1 MMLEI
6 FPRGDHAVILRLL
19 DKVLTRSTAQ
29 QGFFYEIRLHD
40 YSELLVD
47 YCPLIGDSIE
57 RRGGAI
63 TASVR
68 AWFEGRCGFAT
79 GNILT
84 TRDLDALLDAASEA
98 SLTAPP
104 CEQPLATSA
113 SNVPNRC
120 VPDDIS
126 GEYVL
131 QRAKALAD
139 GLYQKG
145 ISQIQTLL
153 VRLSKGTVIIANSA
167 GLRVIEQIGSEE
179 ALLRCE
185 TPYGAIVDGM
195 MLPSCSHTCWDLEPL
210 LERVHRSLDA
220 VAEEGVPPDPLLPMV
235 LRPSVAAPLV
245 SGLAWLLRGDTA
257 VHTPGLAAA
266 RTRKVFP
273 AHLTVCDDP
282 LHPLGTRQRSY
293 DDEGQPSTPLSLVQ
307 DGRLM
312 DFLHSMQS
320 AHEMA
325 SRSNGRGF
333 VNTGNRLSP
342 PTPQAINLY
351 IRPVCMKLPDS
362 YLELTTK
369 LETLKTMPRAGLV
382 TMNVAGWMVRE
393 GARKLRVRPFDL
405 HLPLLP
411 TWRRLAGV
419 GDDLCFLSC
428 SDGCGTPSL
437 LFPSLLSGG

>member
-1 MMLEI
+1 MLEI

-126 GEYVL
+126 GEYAL

-153 VRLSKGTVIIANSA
+153 VRLSKGTVIIANS
-167 GLRVIEQIGSEE
+167 
-179 ALLRCE
+179 
-185 TPYGAIVDGM
+185 
-195 MLPSCSHTCWDLEPL
+195 
-210 LERVHRSLDA
+210 ERVHRSLDA

-351 IRPVCMKLPDS
+351 IRPVGIKLPDS

>member
-1 MMLEI
+1 MMLET
-6 FPRGDHAVILRLL
+6 FPRGDYAVILRLL
-19 DKVLTRSTAQ
+19 DKVLTRSAAR
-29 QGFFYEIRLHD
+29 QGHFYEIRLHD
-40 YSELLVD
+40 YNELLVD
-47 YCPLIGDSIE
+47 YCPRIGDCIE
-57 RRGGAI
+57 RRGGAVI
-63 TASVR
+63 ASVR
-68 AWFEGRCGFAT
+68 AWFEGKCGFAT

-84 TRDLDALLDAASEA
+84 TRDLDALMNAASEA
-98 SLTAPP
+98 SLTGSLS
-104 CEQPLATSA
+104 EQPLAANTR
-113 SNVPNRC
+113 NVLDKC
-120 VPDDIS
+120 VPGDLS
-126 GEYVL
+126 GEQAL

-145 ISQIQTLL
+145 ISQIQTLFM
-153 VRLSKGTVIIANSA
+153 RQSKGTVIIANSA
-167 GLRVIEQIGSEE
+167 GLRVIEQIESEE

-185 TPYGAIVDGM
+185 TQYGAIVDGM
-195 MLPSCSHTCWDLEPL
+195 MLPSCSHTCWDIEPL
-210 LERVHRSLDA
+210 LERIHKSLDA

-257 VHTPGLAAA
+257 VQTPGLAAA

-282 LHPLGTRQRSY
+282 LHPLGTRQRCY
-293 DDEGQPSTPLSLVQ
+293 DDEGQPSTSLSLVQ
-307 DGRLM
+307 EGRLM
-312 DFLHSMQS
+312 DFLHSTQS
-320 AHEMA
+320 AHEVA
-325 SRSNGRGF
+325 SQSNGRGF
-333 VNTGNRLSP
+333 VNVGNRLSP

-351 IRPVCMKLPDS
+351 VRPVGMKLPDS

-382 TMNVAGWMVRE
+382 TMNVAGWIVRE

-405 HLPLLP
+405 HLPLLQ